1 MGRKTEKKPLNEKQL
16 AKIINVAIRK
26 GGDVKKINLS
36 LRYTGAHPSVLCESK
51 HDLREEINEH
61 KKLEVIWDRPK
72 KEGKVARTSI
82 LKSQY
87 LDFNVGD
94 FAKELQKRK
103 RKKSR
108 QYIYDVVKQTAEE
121 AGIPNVSPMSYRHS
135 LGVELL
141 KKGVKRDSVQQ
152 ILNCS
157 DKVLKTYLKFV
168 PKDLNEEL
176 ENIGW

>member
-1 MGRKTEKKPLNEKQL
+1 MGRKTEKKPLDKIHL

-26 GGDVKKINLS
+26 GGDAKKINLF
-36 LRYTGAHPSVLCESK
+36 LRYAGAHPAVLCESRYN
-51 HDLREEINEH
+51 LREEVNDH
-61 KKLEVIWDRPK
+61 NKLEIVWDRPK

-82 LKSQY
+82 LKSQEI
-87 LDFNVGD
+87 DFDVGD
-94 FAKELQKRK
+94 FATELQKRK